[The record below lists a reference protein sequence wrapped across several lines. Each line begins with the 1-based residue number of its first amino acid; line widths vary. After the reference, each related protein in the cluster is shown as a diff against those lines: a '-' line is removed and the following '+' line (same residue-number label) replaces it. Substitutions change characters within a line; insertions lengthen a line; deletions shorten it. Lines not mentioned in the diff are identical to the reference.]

1 MVVYMTAMFI
11 NIWERFYCKVTVK
24 TVCIVWEGD
33 FHSYM
38 NIDLLVEYFL
48 MNQYVTQG
56 IVVDKEFRAMKE
68 ELQATRDISIPH
80 GMVLSDYTIVTRKKP
95 GTANMLTY
103 IYLLLLIISLLLLH
117 SSTELTCLF
126 IIFLYWNIPFFSR
139 NVHITKHEK
148 NKTSISRIIQLITYL

>member
-1 MVVYMTAMFI
+1 
-11 NIWERFYCKVTVK
+11 
-24 TVCIVWEGD
+24 
-33 FHSYM
+33 M

-126 IIFLYWNIPFFSR
+126 IIFLY
-139 NVHITKHEK
+139 
-148 NKTSISRIIQLITYL
+148 